1 MRVDRRS
8 PTQALRRTSGPHH
21 LEEVLDRRPTLQ
33 WRGSAPASQA
43 VPAVITFQPLA
54 LVPRRRRKLTA
65 TQVEVAPTPRT
76 SSWRIVTPEARERSG
91 RRRPP
96 GLALLGRAA
105 VGAPSAPGGAGGG
118 GGGGGPPVL
127 ELMALAALVG
137 LIAGF
142 GAGVWLQSASS
153 TPEEP
158 VLASVR

>member
-33 WRGSAPASQA
+33 WRVSAPASQA

-76 SSWRIVTPEARERSG
+76 SSWRIVTPEARERSV
-91 RRRPP
+91 RRR
-96 GLALLGRAA
+96 
-105 VGAPSAPGGAGGG
+105 
-118 GGGGGPPVL
+118 PPVL